1 MVNSMGERT
10 ATEQRARTET
20 RVAAQPASAP
30 LASRLP
36 FMPGGIVL
44 ALGLLALTLRTL
56 ALTYMAPIPHASIS
70 VYNHG
75 DPQTALERIERDN
88 FTSIAEL
95 NRLENDASL
104 PRLERLAYR
113 HAPLMLLY
121 PGQSAPTSN
130 TFIGIYY
137 QLSETSSESITVITL
152 QYFFF
157 SSDERGGL
165 LVRERL
171 ALFGRPL
178 DRELVYRVTII
189 DGDVASAYYQAP
201 GHKLV
206 PLGYQGQ
213 ERPIFAIVSANN
225 NFRPVLPDELE
236 RPGDFELV
244 VPYPRAE
251 KETDPEHDPD
261 FMALAA
267 REALLEH
274 GVDLSHYL
282 YVEFINPLHDGVVT
296 LSARIHGRWYYL
308 HSSVAG
314 LTRPGYNQVGIYIGY
329 APRPEDIEE
338 IRLIAYTTRTPEIEV
353 LSIHLYPGLV
363 LRS

>member
-1 MVNSMGERT
+1 MVNSMSERT
-10 ATEQRARTET
+10 ATKPRERSKTL
-20 RVAAQPASAP
+20 VAPQPVSVP
-30 LASRLP
+30 LARRLP
-36 FMPGGIVL
+36 FMPGGILL
-44 ALGLLALTLRTL
+44 ALALLALTLRTL
-56 ALTYMAPIPHASIS
+56 ALTYVAPVPHASIAI
-70 VYNHG
+70 YNRG
-75 DPQTALERIERDN
+75 DPQAALERIEREN

-95 NRLENDASL
+95 NRLADDPSL

-113 HAPLMLLY
+113 HAPLMLLH
-121 PGQSAPTSN
+121 PGQSSPTSN

-137 QLSETSSESITVITL
+137 QASETSSESITVTSL

-206 PLGYQGQ
+206 PLGYQGE

-225 NFRPVLPDELE
+225 NFRPVLPAELE

-244 VPYPRAE
+244 VPYPHAE
-251 KETDPEHDPD
+251 KVADPEHDPD

-274 GVDLSHYL
+274 EVDLSHYL
-282 YVEFINPLHDGVVT
+282 YIEFINPLHDGAVT
-296 LSARIHGRWYYL
+296 LSARIKGRWYYL

-314 LTRPGYNQVGIYIGY
+314 LTRPGYNQIGIYIGY

-338 IRLIAYTTRTPEIEV
+338 IRLIAYTTRSPEIEV